1 MKNHNSSYYLF
12 DRICYL
18 SHSNPAP
25 WDGLIHFWVFVLAV
39 SSTCHV
45 HPSDISVAGSLN
57 LLQDFAQLAPSREA
71 TCNHMIENNIH
82 HSLSLY
88 SASFSYTMLITFEI
102 LSRVPSAYP
111 GTCSHHSILIGLP
124 LQWSF
129 PSASIILRK
138 PETLPRSYSV
148 CSLQLPLHV
157 SSPLHSHVTCCPF
170 LLFPLLPSQSLLNP
184 AQSGLTPTVHCS
196 CQSPQLNTSC

>member
-1 MKNHNSSYYLF
+1 MDITKLPWAATMGWPLCEAERHIRLSWKELKRSRKLKNHNSSYYLF

-25 WDGLIHFWVFVLAV
+25 WDGLIHFWIFVLAV

-102 LSRVPSAYP
+102 LSI
-111 GTCSHHSILIGLP
+111 CLFNFWL
-124 LQWSF
+124 
-129 PSASIILRK
+129 
-138 PETLPRSYSV
+138 
-148 CSLQLPLHV
+148 SL
-157 SSPLHSHVTCCPF
+157 SSNWNV
-170 LLFPLLPSQSLLNP
+170 NKIK
-184 AQSGLTPTVHCS
+184 
-196 CQSPQLNTSC
+196 